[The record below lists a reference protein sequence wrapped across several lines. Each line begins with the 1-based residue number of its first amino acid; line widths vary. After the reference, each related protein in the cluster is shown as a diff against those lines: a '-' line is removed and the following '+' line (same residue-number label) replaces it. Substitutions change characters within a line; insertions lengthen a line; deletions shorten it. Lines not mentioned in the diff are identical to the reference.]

1 MPGSAGVQVSRGS
14 LAGVVVPA
22 GRGFREAGSAVKR
35 VPSPQ
40 TGAGSPPG
48 ETAEREAR
56 WAFGLLPQLG
66 GVALKGLLATFGS
79 AVHAWGAGAQAL
91 RGVPGISRGTAQAMR
106 RFPWVRI
113 LREEQA
119 RVIEAGVRVIVW
131 GDADYPSRLQQIAS
145 APPVLYIRGT
155 LEPGDETAVA
165 IVGARHATAYGE
177 TMARELAAALARRG
191 LTIVSGLAR
200 GIDAAAHR
208 GALEGG
214 GRTVAVLGSG
224 LDQIY
229 PAEHRGLADQV
240 AAAGA
245 VISEFPL
252 GTAPLRLH
260 FPRRN
265 RIISGLSLGVIVVEA
280 GVGSGALI
288 TAHHALEQ
296 GREVFAVPGRVHAR
310 YSEGCNRL
318 IKAGAK
324 LVETWEDVLSELV
337 PHLKRRRER
346 RLDVPPPPALT
357 QEERCVFD
365 LLADGPL
372 HIDALIV
379 RAGLAGGRV
388 ASALVGLEM
397 KGAIRQLSGKVFERQ
412 DSG

>member
-1 MPGSAGVQVSRGS
+1 MSPRETTLVGKWGRPVTSDALPRSA
-14 LAGVVVPA
+14 
-22 GRGFREAGSAVKR
+22 
-35 VPSPQ
+35 
-40 TGAGSPPG
+40 AGSPAT
-48 ETAEREAR
+48 EAAEREAR
-56 WAFGLLPQLG
+56 WALGLVPQLG
-66 GVALKGLLATFGS
+66 GAGLKGLLAAFGS
-79 AVHAWGAGAQAL
+79 AIRAWEAGPQAL
-91 RGVPGISRGTAQAMR
+91 QAVPGISPGMAQAMR
-106 RFPWVRI
+106 HFPRGRA
-113 LREEQA
+113 LREDQA
-119 RVIEAGVRVIVW
+119 RVARAGVRVLVW
-131 GDADYPSRLQQIAS
+131 GDPEYPARLQEIAS
-145 APPVLYIRGT
+145 PPPVLYVRGT
-155 LEPGDETAVA
+155 PERGHDAAIA

-177 TMARELAAALARRG
+177 SVARELAVELSRRG

-208 GALEGG
+208 GTLEAG
-214 GRTVAVLGSG
+214 GRTLAVLGSG

-229 PAEHRGLADQV
+229 PPEHGGLAVEV
-240 AAAGA
+240 AAHGA
-245 VISEFPL
+245 VLSEFPL

-337 PHLKRRRER
+337 PQLRRRS
-346 RLDVPPPPALT
+346 PKTAASPPPALT
-357 QEERCVFD
+357 AAEQQVFD
-365 LLADGPL
+365 ILEGGPL
-372 HIDALIV
+372 HIDALIA
-379 RAGLAGGRV
+379 RADLPGGRV

-397 KGAIRQLSGKVFERQ
+397 KGVVRQLRGKLFERR
-412 DSG
+412 DSS

>member
-1 MPGSAGVQVSRGS
+1 M
-14 LAGVVVPA
+14 
-22 GRGFREAGSAVKR
+22 KR
-35 VPSPQ
+35 VPAPQ
-40 TGAGSPPG
+40 RAAGSPAG
-48 ETAEREAR
+48 EEAERDAR

-66 GVALKGLLATFGS
+66 GVALQGLLTAFGS
-79 AVHAWGAGAQAL
+79 AEKAWEAPAQAL
-91 RGVPGISRGTAQAMR
+91 QAVPGISTGMAQAMR
-106 RFPWVRI
+106 RFPRARV
-113 LREEQA
+113 LREDKA
-119 RVIEAGVRVIVW
+119 RVARAGVRVIVW
-131 GDADYPSRLQQIAS
+131 GDAEYPPRLQEIAS
-145 APPVLYIRGT
+145 APPILYLRGT
-155 LEPGDETAVA
+155 VEPGDATGVA

-177 TMARELAAALARRG
+177 GVAHELAVELSRRG

-208 GALEGG
+208 GALEAG
-214 GRTVAVLGSG
+214 GRTLAVLGSG
-224 LDQIY
+224 LDEIY
-229 PAEHRGLADQV
+229 PPEHRGLADEV
-240 AAAGA
+240 ASHGA
-245 VISEFPL
+245 VLSEFPL

-337 PHLKRRRER
+337 PQLRHRGLRREAA
-346 RLDVPPPPALT
+346 PPPPLLT
-357 QEERCVFD
+357 AAEERVFD
-365 LLADGPL
+365 ILAEGPL
-372 HIDALIV
+372 HIDALIL
-379 RAGLAGGRV
+379 RADLPGGRV

-397 KGAIRQLSGKVFERQ
+397 KGLVRQLRGKMFERR
-412 DSG
+412 DSS

>member
-1 MPGSAGVQVSRGS
+1 M
-14 LAGVVVPA
+14 
-22 GRGFREAGSAVKR
+22 KR
-35 VPSPQ
+35 VPPPQ
-40 TGAGSPPG
+40 RAAGSPAG
-48 ETAEREAR
+48 EEAERDAR

-66 GVALKGLLATFGS
+66 GVALQGLLTAFGS
-79 AVHAWGAGAQAL
+79 AEKAWEALLPALQA
-91 RGVPGISRGTAQAMR
+91 VPGVSTGMAQAMR
-106 RFPWVRI
+106 RFPRARA
-113 LREEQA
+113 LREDKA
-119 RVIEAGVRVIVW
+119 RVARAGVRVIVW
-131 GDADYPSRLQQIAS
+131 GDADYPPRLREIAS
-145 APPVLYIRGT
+145 APPILYLRGT
-155 LEPGDETAVA
+155 VEPGDAAAVA

-177 TMARELAAALARRG
+177 SVARELAVELSRRG

-208 GALEGG
+208 GALEPG
-214 GRTVAVLGSG
+214 GRTLAVLGSG
-224 LDQIY
+224 LDEIY
-229 PAEHRGLADQV
+229 PPEHRDLAGEV
-240 AAAGA
+240 AGHGA
-245 VISEFPL
+245 VLSEFPL

-265 RIISGLSLGVIVVEA
+265 RIISGLSMGVIVVEA

-337 PHLKRRRER
+337 PQLPRRSSRSKAA
-346 RLDVPPPPALT
+346 PPPPPLT
-357 QEERCVFD
+357 AAEERVFD
-365 LLADGPL
+365 ILAEGPL

-379 RAGLAGGRV
+379 RADLPGGRV

-397 KGAIRQLSGKVFERQ
+397 KGLVCQLSGKVFERR
-412 DSG
+412 DSS

>member
-1 MPGSAGVQVSRGS
+1 MQDGSRRGRREDKNFHPGIPEGS
-14 LAGVVVPA
+14 DGPELG
-22 GRGFREAGSAVKR
+22 
-35 VPSPQ
+35 
-40 TGAGSPPG
+40 
-48 ETAEREAR
+48 TAEREAR

-66 GVALKGLLATFGS
+66 GVGLQGLLSTFGT
-79 AVHAWGAGAQAL
+79 ATRAWEASVEML
-91 RGVPGISRGTAQAMR
+91 RAVPGIGPAAAQAVSGY
-106 RFPWVRI
+106 PWARK

-119 RVIEAGVRVIVW
+119 RVTRAGLRVIVW
-131 GDADYPSRLQQIAS
+131 GDAEYPPLLRHIAS
-145 APPVLYIRGT
+145 APVVLYQRGS
-155 LEPGDETAVA
+155 LEPGDEAAVA
-165 IVGARHATAYGE
+165 IVGARHATGYGE
-177 TMARELAAALARRG
+177 TVAHELGMELSRRG

-208 GALEGG
+208 GALEAT
-214 GRTVAVLGSG
+214 GRTLAVLGSG

-229 PAEHRGLADQV
+229 PPEHVPLADQV
-240 AAAGA
+240 AASGA
-245 VISEFPL
+245 LLSEFPL
-252 GTAPLRLH
+252 GTAPLRPH

-280 GVGSGALI
+280 GVDSGALI

-324 LVETWEDVLSELV
+324 LVETWEDVLGELV
-337 PHLKRRRER
+337 PHLKGRKSRRAET
-346 RLDVPPPPALT
+346 PPPPDLRP
-357 QEERCVFD
+357 EEQRVFE

-372 HIDALIV
+372 HIDLLIG
-379 RAGLAGGRV
+379 RAGLQPGRV

-397 KGAIRQLSGKVFERQ
+397 KGVVRQLHGKVFERT